1 MLRLSAF
8 MQPHDCFA
16 RGATAKQL
24 ATAERRLGG
33 PLPWQAR
40 PLSLSPPSLTWCSPS
55 LDLVEAACS
64 CRRKP
69 GISMPE
75 QAWLQT

>member
-24 ATAERRLGG
+24 AAAERRLGG
-33 PLPWQAR
+33 PLPWQAQ
-40 PLSLSPPSLTWCSPS
+40 PLSLKPPLPYVVLTESGPC
-55 LDLVEAACS
+55 
-64 CRRKP
+64 
-69 GISMPE
+69 
-75 QAWLQT
+75 